1 MRVLLSAYQCGPGMG
16 SVSQIGWEWYSRLA
30 QRTPVTLYTHVRN
43 RTVLEAAGAPIP
55 GSEVRYI
62 DTEWFAGPLYASA
75 KRIFPR
81 SEHAVFLMSS
91 LDYFPYD
98 AAVLR
103 DARRAGDEWQVVH
116 QVTPVS
122 PSAITRLHKLGL
134 PVIVGPL
141 NGGMQSPAAFPEL
154 MKADSGWAYRFGRL
168 PRLLDGVLGSSAGA
182 SRILVANETTRAALP
197 PEHRHKCVTM
207 LENGVDLTLFQPQ
220 PWRTSMSPLRV
231 LFVGRLIPVK
241 GVNFLI
247 EAVRRLRDEVR
258 VEVTIAGDGP
268 MRSDWQRLAETA
280 GVGAYFQFLGNRPL
294 SDLPALHAASHVF
307 CLPSIRE
314 SGGAVL
320 LEAMASARPIIAV
333 GYGGPAVVTEDAV
346 GLSLP
351 PDGPEPL
358 TEALVSAL
366 RDIAR
371 NPEEWRRRGQEGRRR
386 AEANYSW
393 GARIEQALRLYKEV
407 ARA

>member
-1 MRVLLSAYQCGPGMG
+1 MG

-30 QRTPVTLYTHVRN
+30 RRTPVTLFTHIRN
-43 RTVLEAAGAPIP
+43 RSALEAAGAPID
-55 GSEVRYI
+55 GSEIRYI
-62 DTEWFAGPLYASA
+62 DTEWFAGPLYATA

-103 DARRAGDEWQVVH
+103 QARKSPEHWQVVH

-122 PSAITRLHKLGL
+122 PSAITRLHKLGRPL
-134 PVIVGPL
+134 IIGPL
-141 NGGMQSPAAFPEL
+141 NGGLQSPAAFPEL
-154 MKADSGWAYRFGRL
+154 MKADSGWVYRLGRL
-168 PRLLDGVLGSSAGA
+168 PRLLDNALGSSAGA
-182 SRILVANETTRAALP
+182 ARLLVANETTRAALP
-197 PEHRHKCVTM
+197 PEHRRKCVTM
-207 LENGVDLTLFQPQ
+207 LENGVDLSLFQPQ
-220 PWRTSMSPLRV
+220 PWPSCTSPLRV

-247 EAVRRLRDEVR
+247 EAVRRLQGELN

-268 MRSDWQRLAETA
+268 MSGEWQQLADSK
-280 GVGAYFQFLGNRPL
+280 GVGAQFRFLGNRPL
-294 SDLPALHAASHVF
+294 SELPALHAASHVF
-307 CLPSIRE
+307 CLPSVRE

-320 LEAMASARPIIAV
+320 LEAMACARPIIAV

-346 GLSLP
+346 GLALP

-358 TEALVSAL
+358 TEALTEAL
-366 RDIAR
+366 RDIAH
-371 NPEEWRRRGQEGRRR
+371 NPDNWRERGLEGRRR
-386 AEANYSW
+386 AEASFSW
-393 GARIEQALRLYKEV
+393 DARIEQALRIYREV
-407 ARA
+407 T